1 MEIRLFFGLCLSDS
15 FLEVFDELIFYTK
28 KKWVIKY
35 PLLIICRTYLST
47 PAKEA
52 TEEALLLSTNPGPDG
67 MLAPGR
73 RPAPLL

>member
-1 MEIRLFFGLCLSDS
+1 MGGHNRSRSVGHKNSGLSFGHVNWDT
-15 FLEVFDELIFYTK
+15 I
-28 KKWVIKY
+28 IKFKN
-35 PLLIICRTYLST
+35 IKNYLST
-47 PAKEA
+47 PANEA

>member
-1 MEIRLFFGLCLSDS
+1 MNS
-15 FLEVFDELIFYTK
+15 FSIPK

-73 RPAPLL
+73 RPAPLLYRCKTTIGI